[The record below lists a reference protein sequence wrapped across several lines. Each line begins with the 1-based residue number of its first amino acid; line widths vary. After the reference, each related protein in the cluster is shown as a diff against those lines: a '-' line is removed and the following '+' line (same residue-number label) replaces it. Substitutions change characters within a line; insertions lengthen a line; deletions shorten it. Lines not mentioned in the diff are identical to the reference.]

1 MSRIKRDAILG
12 LVLLS
17 TAGLTAWMA
26 LQVGALSGLGPHRT
40 LYANFDNA
48 SGLKLGAS
56 IHVAGVE
63 VGKITDIELVN
74 NQALVS
80 MAVSNDVDVFGDG
93 EAIVRARS
101 VLGEKYLEL
110 RVGEDRTW
118 LLADGSTIEQTS
130 SQLEIDELVTQIGSV
145 ISIVDGDK
153 IGGLIQTV
161 SDAIAQDPEQIGR
174 ILTSAE
180 GLIVDATTL
189 IGNIEV
195 VVSDAGR
202 LVGDVEDVVATTDH
216 TVTSA
221 RELVATLNAAAANLP
236 EAGESIPR
244 IIAAIEA
251 SIAQLDDTVGMFG
264 ESADDLETVLQNL
277 SEIDL
282 MALRR
287 LFIETGIRV
296 HVFPTD
302 LGE

>member
-1 MSRIKRDAILG
+1 MANWRQPSEETIALFDD
-12 LVLLS
+12 VLLS
-17 TAGLTAWMA
+17 
-26 LQVGALSGLGPHRT
+26 
-40 LYANFDNA
+40 DN
-48 SGLKLGAS
+48 
-56 IHVAGVE
+56 
-63 VGKITDIELVN
+63 
-74 NQALVS
+74 
-80 MAVSNDVDVFGDG
+80 M
-93 EAIVRARS
+93 
-101 VLGEKYLEL
+101 
-110 RVGEDRTW
+110 
-118 LLADGSTIEQTS
+118 
-130 SQLEIDELVTQIGSV
+130 
-145 ISIVDGDK
+145 DK

-161 SDAIAQDPEQIGR
+161 SDAIAQDPGQIGR

-221 RELVATLNAAAANLP
+221 RELVATLNAAAASLP

-244 IIAAIEA
+244 IITAIEA

-264 ESADDLETVLQNL
+264 ESADDLEAVLQNL

-287 LFIETGIRV
+287 LFIETRIRV

-302 LGE
+302 IE